1 MELIATLAA
10 EPSITLSLKCAWL
23 CAGMLIVAL
32 CAGENGPR
40 SSDRDQRT
48 REATLRDGHQ
58 RARGTLCQVPSTP
71 TRHRTPHLDP
81 DPARS
86 IIELLSAS
94 DMMVTSSL
102 VALEGLE
109 EKECEEA
116 AGALVGYFDEH
127 EAKPPEPVI
136 RGTLTAIPL
145 AGEPPSPSRHRGPRG
160 ARERAVGRS
169 FRRA

>member
-1 MELIATLAA
+1 MKTALAA
-10 EPSITLSLKCAWL
+10 VIVTKEPGKPLSAMDTNELEEHYARCLQPQPDTEHLTLTL
-23 CAGMLIVAL
+23 
-32 CAGENGPR
+32 
-40 SSDRDQRT
+40 T
-48 REATLRDGHQ
+48 R
-58 RARGTLCQVPSTP
+58 PP
-71 TRHRTPHLDP
+71 
-81 DPARS
+81 S